1 MWRNEAGAPW
11 LGPGRDAGSRLVPT
25 ITLGLDSLGTIAL
38 RRATSHDG
46 RVWMRRNWGG
56 CEAMSRR
63 LIWAL
68 ALGVA
73 ASTLGA
79 AVIST
84 TTAAVPAVT
93 TSSTTIAT
101 DAGPRPLH
109 MIRIVP
115 GRGVRLEAVWLG
127 GGPGRTGTVGGYIRA
142 NTGRGAVAGL
152 NGDFF
157 LLARNVP
164 SGNLLIHKGRS
175 FLGGTNRGAA
185 AFGADGSVEIVPG
198 NVKDADLLQAG
209 VREAISGKPVYV
221 HDGRLGALTTLEPY
235 QRDHAYHRT
244 AVGRLRNG
252 QTALVVIGGAGT
264 TAPQF
269 AQALIRLG
277 FVEALGMDID
287 SSANINWRGA
297 SLNRP
302 DYQRL
307 IPTGIIAV
315 RRGG

>member
-1 MWRNEAGAPW
+1 ME
-11 LGPGRDAGSRLVPT
+11 
-25 ITLGLDSLGTIAL
+25 
-38 RRATSHDG
+38 
-46 RVWMRRNWGG
+46 
-56 CEAMSRR
+56 RR

-68 ALGVA
+68 TLAVA
-73 ASTLGA
+73 IPALGA
-79 AVIST
+79 AVT
-84 TTAAVPAVT
+84 ATTAASVPAVT
-93 TSSTTIAT
+93 TSTRTIAT
-101 DAGPRPLH
+101 GAGPRPIH

-115 GRGVRLEAVWLG
+115 SRGVRLEAVWLG

-142 NTGRGAVAGL
+142 NAGRGAVAGL

-175 FLGGTNRGAA
+175 YLGGTNRGAA
-185 AFGADGSVEIVPG
+185 AFGADGSVDIVPG
-198 NVKDADLLQAG
+198 DVKDAHLLQEG

-221 HDGRLGALTTLEPY
+221 HDGRIGDLNTLQTY
-235 QRDHAYHRT
+235 QRDPAYHRS

-264 TAPQF
+264 SARQF
-269 AQALIRLG
+269 AQALVQLG

-287 SSANINWRGA
+287 SSANINWRGE

-302 DYQRL
+302 DYQRQ
-307 IPTGIIAV
+307 IPTGIIV

>member
-1 MWRNEAGAPW
+1 MVGAAPRRTTAGPEAV
-11 LGPGRDAGSRLVPT
+11 RSDAV
-25 ITLGLDSLGTIAL
+25 A
-38 RRATSHDG
+38 RRV
-46 RVWMRRNWGG
+46 R
-56 CEAMSRR
+56 
-63 LIWAL
+63 WAL
-68 ALGVA
+68 ALAVA
-73 ASTLGA
+73 IPALGA
-79 AVIST
+79 ALTST
-84 TTAAVPAVT
+84 TAAAVPAVT
-93 TSSTTIAT
+93 TSTRTIAT
-101 DAGPRPLH
+101 GAGPRPVHLV
-109 MIRIVP
+109 RIVP

-142 NTGRGAVAGL
+142 NAGRGAVAGL

-185 AFGADGSVEIVPG
+185 AFGADGSVDIVPG

-221 HDGRLGALTTLEPY
+221 HDGRLGDLTTLEPY
-235 QRDHAYHRT
+235 QRDAAYHRT

-264 TAPQF
+264 TASQF
-269 AQALIRLG
+269 AQALLRLG

-287 SSANINWRGA
+287 SSANVNWRGA

-302 DYQRL
+302 DYQRQV
-307 IPTGIIAV
+307 PTGIIAF
-315 RRGG
+315 RRVG

>member
-1 MWRNEAGAPW
+1 
-11 LGPGRDAGSRLVPT
+11 V
-25 ITLGLDSLGTIAL
+25 GTSQ
-38 RRATSHDG
+38 R
-46 RVWMRRNWGG
+46 
-56 CEAMSRR
+56 RR

-68 ALGVA
+68 ALALATA
-73 ASTLGA
+73 AVGA
-79 AVIST
+79 ALTS
-84 TTAAVPAVT
+84 TTAAAGPAVT
-93 TSSTTIAT
+93 TSSSTIAT
-101 DAGPRPLH
+101 GAGPRPLY
-109 MIRIVP
+109 MVRIVP
-115 GRGVRLEAVWLG
+115 GRGVRLQAVWLG
-127 GGPGRTGTVGGYIRA
+127 GGPGRTGTVGAYIRA
-142 NTGRGAVAGL
+142 NAGRGAVAGL

-157 LLARNVP
+157 LLGRNVP

-185 AFGADGSVEIVPG
+185 AFGVDGSVDIVPG
-198 NVKDADLLQAG
+198 NVKDTDLVEDG

-221 HDGRLGALTTLEPY
+221 HDGRLGDLTTLEPY

-252 QTALVVIGGAGT
+252 QTALVVVGGAGT
-264 TAPQF
+264 TASQF

-287 SSANINWRGA
+287 SSANVNWRGA

-307 IPTGIIAV
+307 IPTGIIAF

>member
-1 MWRNEAGAPW
+1 VDIDSFGRSVEAGD
-11 LGPGRDAGSRLVPT
+11 DAVT
-25 ITLGLDSLGTIAL
+25 
-38 RRATSHDG
+38 RRQF
-46 RVWMRRNWGG
+46 
-56 CEAMSRR
+56 
-63 LIWAL
+63 WAL
-68 ALGVA
+68 TLAVA
-73 ASTLGA
+73 APALGA
-79 AVIST
+79 AVTSST
-84 TTAAVPAVT
+84 AAAVPAVT
-93 TSSTTIAT
+93 MSTRTIAT
-101 DAGPRPLH
+101 GAGSRPVH

-115 GRGVRLEAVWLG
+115 GRGARVEAVWLG

-142 NTGRGAVAGL
+142 NAGRGAVAGL

-198 NVKDADLLQAG
+198 NVKDADLVQRG

-221 HDGRLGALTTLEPY
+221 HDGRLGDLTTLEPY
-235 QRDHAYHRT
+235 QRDAAYHRT

-264 TAPQF
+264 TASQF
-269 AQALIRLG
+269 AQALLGLG

-287 SSANINWRGA
+287 SSANVNWHGA
-297 SLNRP
+297 SLNRR
-302 DYQRL
+302 DYQRQ
-307 IPTGIIAV
+307 IPTGIIVFRQA
-315 RRGG
+315 R

>member
-1 MWRNEAGAPW
+1 M
-11 LGPGRDAGSRLVPT
+11 V
-25 ITLGLDSLGTIAL
+25 
-38 RRATSHDG
+38 
-46 RVWMRRNWGG
+46 
-56 CEAMSRR
+56 RR
-63 LIWAL
+63 LIWACTF
-68 ALGVA
+68 AVATPVLGVA
-73 ASTLGA
+73 VTSSTA
-79 AVIST
+79 
-84 TTAAVPAVT
+84 AAVPAVT
-93 TSSTTIAT
+93 TSTGTIAT
-101 DAGPRPLH
+101 GAGPRPVH
-109 MIRIVP
+109 IVRIVP

-142 NTGRGAVAGL
+142 NAGRGAVAGL

-185 AFGADGSVEIVPG
+185 AFGADGSVDIVPG
-198 NVKDADLLQAG
+198 NVKDEDLVQDG

-221 HDGRLGALTTLEPY
+221 HDGRLGDLTTLEPY
-235 QRDHAYHRT
+235 QRDAAYHRT

-264 TAPQF
+264 TASQF
-269 AQALIRLG
+269 AQTLLRLG

-287 SSANINWRGA
+287 SSANINWRGD

-302 DYQRL
+302 DYQRQ
-307 IPTGIIAV
+307 IPTGIIAF